1 MAQTLPEFPQPH
13 ASTRGIGL
21 YPWRGPEGW
30 LNGQVWK
37 ITQGEDFELA
47 PENMRAV
54 VIARAHREGLRA
66 RTSVQGDTVTF
77 QFYAKDEV
85 AA

>member
-1 MAQTLPEFPQPH
+1 MAQTLPKFPEPH
-13 ASTRGIGL
+13 ASPGGVGK

-37 ITQGEDFELA
+37 ITQGEDFELE
-47 PENMRAV
+47 PENMRMV
-54 VIARAHREGLRA
+54 VIARGHREGLRLRTA
-66 RTSVQGDTVTF
+66 VRDTSVIF
-77 QFYAKDEV
+77 QFSAKDEV